1 MNAKFVSLRW
11 IKGEPAHLVQG
22 IKGNKTPKNA
32 LKGSNGSFIV
42 AGSPTEIILTVE
54 LENGNVCRYDIYRQ
68 ILLETG
74 RKKMSQKLFDTVESK
89 FEKTTFEY
97 DEKTG
102 DISWNCLL

>member
-54 LENGNVCRYDIYRQ
+54 LENGNVCRYDIYRYKSQ
-68 ILLETG
+68 YQNYQKRENKFYQFRHPKSPILIVNIFHFTNHIFY
-74 RKKMSQKLFDTVESK
+74 S
-89 FEKTTFEY
+89 
-97 DEKTG
+97 
-102 DISWNCLL
+102 I